1 MGSQLRDRHTGE
13 MVWLDFPSFLRNPF
27 GLAGAIDRLLERM
40 VYPNP
45 DLEPAGIVNQVL
57 FIPPWAK
64 QEHYGRLLAKLQQ
77 WRYQIDPESPQPDD
91 RAVYTFAYDWR
102 QDNRL
107 SGRQL
112 GQAIERW
119 RELHNGAKA
128 ILIGHS
134 NGGIVSRWYIQKEG
148 GDQHV
153 LRLFLMGSPWDGA
166 PKAIKV
172 MMSGLEVL
180 GLRRFNLFN
189 LGERMKDLIRTFPSF
204 YQLIPHSN
212 PFLRNQ
218 HNQEIDLFGNPSW
231 LVDAQQQAFLADGLQ
246 FNRELGGDL
255 KVDTLCFFGRQKPT
269 VTAGMVTTS
278 DAGLW
283 SDLQWV
289 TTEAGDGTVPER
301 SAVHPKAS
309 AKLPFAA
316 THGDIYANE
325 PVFEFLQ
332 WELLGRYQDE
342 VRATLMT
349 ERYLIIFE
357 PERDVYS
364 PGEDILV
371 WAQLSNLD
379 GSVPVTEAD
388 VKARLAF
395 HAALP
400 GAEGMAPPPEAAEV
414 RLRPDKD
421 VPGRYEARL
430 QAPDTEGYYRL
441 TGRVKIVGERQILL
455 EELLSVEAM
464 PA

>member
-77 WRYQIDPESPQPDD
+77 WRYQIDPESPRPDD
-91 RAVYTFAYDWR
+91 QAVYTFAYDWR

>member
-1 MGSQLRDRHTGE
+1 
-13 MVWLDFPSFLRNPF
+13 
-27 GLAGAIDRLLERM
+27 
-40 VYPNP
+40 
-45 DLEPAGIVNQVL
+45 L